1 MSTANHE
8 QKPAIEHQ
16 GGVLLKAGAG
26 SGKTFVLV
34 EHVIYLTR
42 SWRNEWENKPQGE
55 FVDFLAEKYS
65 STVLMT
71 FTKLAAGEILVRL
84 TNRFQKEFENAVPN
98 EKSWWQEALT
108 QIERLAVTTID
119 GFFYRLVRRG
129 FFPDLPPDVAII
141 MDAPRQKKVLAL
153 FDIWWELSA
162 AKLAPDA
169 ARDAAMYRTQLG
181 DTLIE
186 IFNDPALRDSWMN
199 FDPKDAEPSKLGWLV
214 PELSQMLGW
223 ENFIKL
229 PLVDVPEEARKK
241 NNKWVVLVDALNAY
255 DKKISTWDDVLR
267 WSEFVRS
274 EVGATRL
281 NFGGHKEHVGDE
293 FIEGWKNLKEGI
305 KEWSEL
311 FDAYQTHFKQRIY
324 PWLQTLHGLVRFVE
338 AGLKPTD
345 GLTYGDLEY
354 HVLRCVRQKSIAE
367 KIRNEFTYFVVDEF
381 QDTSRVQFD
390 VLREL
395 TNNDSRKLFCV
406 GDAKQAIYGFRGG
419 ELQVFLD
426 LQQSRGITTLP
437 LRSNYRSLSNI
448 IHFNNDLF
456 EKIFPLGVGW
466 EGIDAHAVEMESQS
480 IPNQEIAQG
489 KVTIFETHLPDVILV
504 DESQKEKKS
513 PKWNSAYIN
522 QAEGEVIAEFILKR
536 KETLGAGTIAVLYK
550 RLAPSA
556 SLMASLM
563 KRGIGFT
570 AQAKIPFKDDP
581 VTGILLSLIED
592 ILGKKE
598 KAWAQFMI
606 SGYLQILQVD
616 SFELVSPSI
625 ESFANDVK
633 LYGATLAFDLFLER
647 LGITNSLHEGNLKEL
662 REILSLSGGDLE
674 TVGLKIKAKGSQTW
688 SANFRFGKE
697 PHKVILQTS
706 HGSKG
711 LEYEVVIVA
720 GLVTNGRS
728 RSKQDWIGSL
738 PGAALWVE
746 EASSRKR
753 TPTPQ
758 LEFEKVLSKQKDFAE
773 SKRLFYVACTR
784 AKEELVFVRFHA
796 QEKQLTFSELSW
808 AKGLEAYLE
817 RATTALYESNEIK
830 LTAEDFG
837 TQSTA
842 RPFFH
847 INPLGLSKKESMH
860 ELPAYGV
867 SPELAVTRLNSLW
880 ECPRKFYYKQVLR
893 LKEDEEKD
901 VIYISDDESRPMSSS
916 ERGSAIHL
924 GLSQAVLNRFN
935 LPLQWVNSPDKQ
947 KMEWALN
954 EVQKLCANSKLKSE
968 VQMKFS
974 LFGFMLTGI
983 PDLVAYGDDLEIWD
997 YKTGRPDENTKLKYW
1012 QQLMIYA
1019 WGHWES
1025 GLVSRASEVVLRL
1038 CYLDTQQLLTKKLSF
1053 KEVQTELF
1061 PIWRRLSEL
1070 DKIDE
1075 SHCPKCPYSS
1085 LCPR

>member
-1 MSTANHE
+1 MSNPNHE
-8 QKPAIEHQ
+8 QIPAIEHQ

-42 SWRNEWENKPQGE
+42 CWRSEWESKREGE

-65 STVLMT
+65 ATVLMT

-84 TNRFQKEFENAVPN
+84 TNRFQKEFENAQAN
-98 EKSWWQEALT
+98 EKSWWQEALN

-129 FFPDLPPDVAII
+129 FFPNLPPDVAII

-169 ARDAAMYRTQLG
+169 ARDTAMYRTQLG

-186 IFNDPALRDSWMN
+186 IFNDPALRDSWMS

-223 ENFIKL
+223 DNFIKL
-229 PLVDVPEEARKK
+229 PPVDVPEEARKK
-241 NNKWVVLVDALNAY
+241 NNKWVALVDALNAY
-255 DKKISTWDDVLR
+255 DKKVSSWNDIHT
-267 WSEFVRS
+267 WSEFARS

-281 NFGGHKEHVGDE
+281 NFGGHKEHVGDQ
-293 FIEGWKNLKEGI
+293 FIDGWRNFKDGV

-311 FDAYQTHFKQRIY
+311 FEAYQTHFKERIY
-324 PWLQTLHGLVRFVE
+324 PWLQTLHSLVRFVE
-338 AGLKPTD
+338 NGLRPAE

-354 HVLRCVRQKSIAE
+354 HVLRSVRQKSIAE

-381 QDTSRVQFD
+381 QDTSRVQYD

-426 LQQSRGITTLP
+426 LQKSRGIVTLP
-437 LRSNYRSLSNI
+437 LRSNYRSLAKI
-448 IHFNNDLF
+448 INFNNDLF

-466 EGIDAHAVEMESQS
+466 TGEDAHAVEMESQS
-480 IPNQEIAQG
+480 VPNNESALGRVKIL
-489 KVTIFETHLPDVILV
+489 ETHLPDVVTV
-504 DESQKEKKS
+504 DASQKDKKG

-522 QAEGEVIAEFILKR
+522 QAEGEVIADYILKR
-536 KETLGAGTIAVLYK
+536 KETLISGSIAVLYK
-550 RLAPSA
+550 RLAPSG
-556 SLMASLM
+556 SLMVSLM

-592 ILGKKE
+592 ILGKKD

-616 SFELVSPSI
+616 SIELVLPSI
-625 ESFANDVK
+625 QSFSSDVK
-633 LYGATLAFDLFLER
+633 LYGVTLALDLFLAR
-647 LGITNSLHEGNLKEL
+647 LGLTNSLHEGNLKEL
-662 REILSLSGGDLE
+662 RELLCLSGGDLE
-674 TVGLKIKAKGSQTW
+674 TVALKIKARGSQTW
-688 SANFRFGKE
+688 SANFRFGKD

-720 GLVTNGRS
+720 GLVTNGRT
-728 RSKQDWIGSL
+728 RPKLDWIGSL

-758 LEFEKVLSKQKDFAE
+758 LEFEKVLKKQKDFAE

-784 AKEELVFVRFHA
+784 AKEELVFVRFQA
-796 QEKQLTFSELSW
+796 LDKQLSLSELSW
-808 AKGLEAYLE
+808 AKGLEAYLD
-817 RATTALYESNEIK
+817 RATKLLFEREEIK
-830 LTAEDFG
+830 LTPEHFG
-837 TQSTA
+837 TQVTA

-847 INPLGLSKKESMH
+847 INPLGLSKQEFTH
-860 ELPAYGV
+860 QLPAYGV

-893 LKEDEEKD
+893 LKEDEEND
-901 VIYISDDESRPMSSS
+901 VIYVSEDESRPMSSS

-924 GLSQAVLNRFN
+924 GLSEAVLNRFT
-935 LPLQWVNSPDKQ
+935 LPVHWVNSPDKK

-954 EVQKLCANSKLKSE
+954 EVQTLCSGSQLKSE
-968 VQMKFS
+968 IQMKFP

-983 PDLVAYGDDLEIWD
+983 PDLVAYGKDLEIWD
-997 YKTGRPDENTKLKYW
+997 YKTGRPDEGTQLKYW

-1025 GLVSRASEVVLRL
+1025 GLVSRASEVILRL
-1038 CYLDTQQLLTKKLSF
+1038 CYLDTQQLLTKKLSYQ
-1053 KEVQTELF
+1053 EVQTELF
-1061 PIWRRLSEL
+1061 PIWKRLSEL
-1070 DKIDE
+1070 DRIDE
-1075 SHCPKCPYSS
+1075 THCPKCPYRS